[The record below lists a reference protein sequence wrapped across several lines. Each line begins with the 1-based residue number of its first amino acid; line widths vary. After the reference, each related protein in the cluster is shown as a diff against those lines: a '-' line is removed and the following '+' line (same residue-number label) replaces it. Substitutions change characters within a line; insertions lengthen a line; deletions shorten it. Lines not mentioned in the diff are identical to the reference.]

1 MPKIISNLKEELM
14 IKGKEI
20 LVNKG
25 YNSLNIR
32 DLAKNCNIGIGTFY
46 NYYQN
51 KDEIVRAIIKADWE
65 KIIVSTSTK
74 IDNENLSFKKRINI
88 IYDGVNE
95 FLKNYLDTFMVM
107 VSNGTKDHRHRNDKI
122 LIPYENILKGIL
134 ILHKNKGDISYEIE
148 DGKLAKL
155 ILNNIIFICRDNSIS
170 FDEFYLSLNFN
181 IKK

>member
-32 DLAKNCNIGIGTFY
+32 DLAKSCNIGIGTFY

-51 KDEIVRAIIKADWE
+51 KDEIVRGIIKTDWE
-65 KIIVSTSTK
+65 KIVGETNMK
-74 IDNENLSFKKRINI
+74 ISNEDIDFKEKMYI
-88 IYDGVNE
+88 IYDGIYK
-95 FLKNYLDTFMVM
+95 FLSDFLDTFMVM
-107 VSNGTKDHRHRNDKI
+107 VSTGGKKHNTDKI
-122 LIPYENILKGIL
+122 LLPYENILKEIL
-134 ILHKNKGDISYEIE
+134 KSHKEKGDINYDISDE
-148 DGKLAKL
+148 KLAKL
-155 ILNNIIFICRDNSIS
+155 ILNNVIYICRDRSIT
-170 FDEFYLSLNFN
+170 FDEFYLSLNFQ